1 MSVIQ
6 RSDAEA
12 IYLHAVAA
20 VQPRNFVPLNLPVPP
35 PGDGRIFLLAAGK
48 AAAAMAYEAEQILG
62 NRLNHGFAVSSH
74 APDEFPL
81 QKTELIT
88 AGHPVPDINSIIA
101 GTTMLQLAAGLKPG
115 DHVVFLLSGGASAL
129 LADVPEG
136 VSMEELQLAFQLLL
150 HSGADISEMNTVRK
164 HLSAIKGGQLA
175 RAIHPATVHSILL
188 SDVPGN
194 DPAVIGS
201 GPTVADHTTFADA
214 LGIIDK
220 YHLRDRVAS
229 GILLHLEQGAAGMIP
244 ETARPGEL
252 PHATHVVA
260 ASNRIA
266 LEAAAQKATELGY
279 HATVITDNA
288 TGRARE
294 LATSLVN
301 QAMAYSGP
309 FPACLLAGGEST
321 VQVTGNGL
329 GGRNQEM
336 ALAAGLLLK
345 DAPRI
350 TFLTAGTDGID
361 GPTDAAGAVIDAE
374 TLAQGPDPLPFLE
387 NNDSWHYFHQTHTHI
402 RTGPT
407 NTNVMDLA
415 VILIHG
421 PANV

>member
-1 MSVIQ
+1 MSLSA
-6 RSDAEA
+6 RSDAQA
-12 IYLHAVAA
+12 IFLHAVAA
-20 VQPRNFVPLNLPVPP
+20 VQPRHFVPLHLAIPP
-35 PGDGRIFLLAAGK
+35 ADGRIFLLAAGK
-48 AAAAMAYEAEQILG
+48 AAAAMAFEAERVLG
-62 NRLNHGFAVSSH
+62 DRLSHGFAVSSH
-74 APDEFPL
+74 APNIPL

-88 AGHPVPDINSIIA
+88 AGHPVPDINSLIA

-136 VSMEELQLAFQLLL
+136 VSMEELQQAFQLLL
-150 HSGADISEMNTVRK
+150 NSGADIAEMNTVRK

-201 GPTVADHTTFADA
+201 GPTVPDHTTFGGA
-214 LGIIDK
+214 LAVIDK
-220 YHLRDRVAS
+220 YGLRDRVAS
-229 GILLHLEQGAAGMIP
+229 GILFHLEQGEAGLIP

-252 PHATHVVA
+252 PNATYVVA

-266 LEAAAQKATELGY
+266 LEAAAQQAVALGY
-279 HATVITDNA
+279 HAHILTDHA
-288 TGRARE
+288 TGKARE
-294 LATSLVN
+294 LAATLVDSALN
-301 QAMAYSGP
+301 YKGP

-321 VQVTGNGL
+321 VHVTGNGL
-329 GGRNQEM
+329 GGRNQEL

-345 DAPRI
+345 DHPRV
-350 TFLTAGTDGID
+350 TFLAAGTDGID

-374 TLAQGPDPLPFLE
+374 TLAQGPDPIPFLD
-387 NNDSWHYFHQTHTHI
+387 NNDSWHYFHQSHTHI
-402 RTGPT
+402 LTGPT
-407 NTNVMDLA
+407 NTNVMDL
-415 VILIHG
+415 VVMLVHG

>member
-1 MSVIQ
+1 MSAAA
-6 RSDAEA
+6 RRDAET
-12 IYLHAVAA
+12 IFLHAVSA
-20 VQPRNFVPLNLPVPP
+20 VQPRHFVPLHLPSPP

-48 AAAAMAYEAEQILG
+48 AAAAMAFEAERILG
-62 NRLNHGFAVSSH
+62 ERLNRGFAVSSH
-74 APDEFPL
+74 LPDVPL
-81 QKTELIT
+81 QKTGLIV
-88 AGHPVPDINSIIA
+88 AGHPVPDINSLIA
-101 GTTMLQLAAGLKPG
+101 GTTMLQLAAGLNPE

-129 LADVPEG
+129 LADVPPG
-136 VSMEELQLAFQLLL
+136 ASMEELQHAFQLLL
-150 HSGADISEMNTVRK
+150 NSGADIAEMNTVRK

-175 RAIHPATVHSILL
+175 RAIHPASVHSIIL

-214 LGIIDK
+214 LAIIDK
-220 YHLRDRVAS
+220 YQLRDRVAA
-229 GILLHLEQGAAGMIP
+229 GILAHLEQGEAGLIP

-252 PHATHVVA
+252 PNATHVLA

-266 LEAAAQKATELGY
+266 LEAAAQQADELGY
-279 HATVITDNA
+279 HAHILTDHA
-288 TGRARE
+288 TGKARDLAAE
-294 LATSLVN
+294 LVKAALS
-301 QAMAYSGP
+301 YKGP

-329 GGRNQEM
+329 GGRNQEL
-336 ALAAGLLLK
+336 ALAAGLLIK
-345 DAPRI
+345 DHPRI
-350 TFLTAGTDGID
+350 TFLSAGTDGID

-415 VILIHG
+415 VILVQGI
-421 PANV
+421 AND

>member
-1 MSVIQ
+1 MSVQ
-6 RSDAEA
+6 GRSDAES

-20 VQPRNFVPLNLPVPP
+20 VQPRNFVPLHLPVPP
-35 PGDGRIFLLAAGK
+35 MEGGRIFLLAAGK

-62 NRLNHGFAVSSH
+62 DRLNHGFAVSSH
-74 APDEFPL
+74 APGLPL

-88 AGHPVPDINSIIA
+88 AGHPVPDINSLIA

-136 VSMEELQLAFQLLL
+136 VTMEELQHAFQLLL
-150 HSGADISEMNTVRK
+150 NSGADIAEMNTVRK

-201 GPTVADHTTFADA
+201 GPTVADHTTFAEAID
-214 LGIIDK
+214 IIDK
-220 YHLRDRVAS
+220 YHLRDGVAS
-229 GILLHLEQGAAGMIP
+229 GILHHLEQGAAGLIP
-244 ETARPGEL
+244 ETARAGEL
-252 PHATHVVA
+252 PHATYVLA

-266 LEAAAQKATELGY
+266 LEAAAHKAAELGY
-279 HATVITDNA
+279 HPHILTDHA
-288 TGRARE
+288 TGKARD
-294 LATSLVN
+294 LADTLV
-301 QAMAYSGP
+301 QSAIGYKGP

-329 GGRNQEM
+329 GGRNQEL
-336 ALAAGLLLK
+336 ALAAGLMLK
-345 DAPRI
+345 EHPQI
-350 TFLTAGTDGID
+350 TFLAAGTDGID
-361 GPTDAAGAVIDAE
+361 GPTDAAGAVMDAE
-374 TLAQGPDPLPFLE
+374 TLAKGPDPVPFLE

-402 RTGPT
+402 RPGPT